1 MTMVILTI
9 VGPDRPG
16 IVKHVSEQ
24 IAAHGGSWMESRLA
38 HLAGQFAGMVLASVP
53 DQAADPLATAL
64 GELAADGVRITLH
77 RAAATP
83 PPPAEAAIMLSLVC
97 QDRTGIIR
105 DITRVLAAAHVNI
118 EELNTTVLNGSFS
131 GEAMFQAEA
140 RLRLPAGFDI
150 DDLRRDLERLENDL
164 MVDVRPAEPVAEV
177 V

>member
-1 MTMVILTI
+1 
-9 VGPDRPG
+9 
-16 IVKHVSEQ
+16 
-24 IAAHGGSWMESRLA
+24 
-38 HLAGQFAGMVLASVP
+38 
-53 DQAADPLATAL
+53 
-64 GELAADGVRITLH
+64 
-77 RAAATP
+77 
-83 PPPAEAAIMLSLVC
+83 MLSLVC